1 MGLAPA
7 ENKERHLMNVN
18 RTSRLFDEDS
28 KAYKFKAIVLS
39 CEEYDGKYTVV
50 LDGTLF
56 FPEEGGQTSDTGT
69 LGGSNVSYV
78 YEKQGVIYHEC
89 DKPLAVGDE
98 VEGEIAYGAR
108 FRKMQNHTGEH
119 IISGIVHKLYGYDNV
134 GFHLG
139 QDDMTIDF
147 NGELT
152 REQFDEIELLANGIV
167 IRCLP
172 VKTYY
177 PEPSQLEALNY
188 RSKLDLT
195 ENVRIVQIGDI
206 DMCACCAPH
215 VENTGEVGI
224 IKILDFMRYKGGV
237 RLHALCGLDALEDYG
252 KRYSQIYS
260 ISTKI
265 SAKQDE
271 VTQGVDRL
279 LSEIEIQRAK
289 NSSLKRELQAY
300 KISELS
306 ETDGNICVF
315 DDGDDMTSMRHFAND
330 AVKKCGGM
338 CGVFCGNDTDGYR
351 YIIMSRN
358 VDLKPL
364 AKDINIALEG
374 RGGGSSEMI
383 TGSCKAKREDIE
395 KYFE

>member
-1 MGLAPA
+1 MGLASA

-18 RTSRLFDEDS
+18 KTSRLFDEDS
-28 KAYKFKAIVLS
+28 KAYKFTAIVMS
-39 CEEYDGKYTVV
+39 CEERDGKYTVV

-69 LGGSNVSYV
+69 LGGSSVSYV

-89 DKPLAVGDE
+89 DKPLVVGDE
-98 VEGEIAYGAR
+98 VEGEIAYGER

-139 QDDMTIDF
+139 SDDMTIDF
-147 NGELT
+147 NGPLT
-152 REQFDEIELLANGIV
+152 REQLDEIELLANGMIV
-167 IRCLP
+167 RCLP
-172 VKTYY
+172 VKAYY
-177 PEPSQLEALNY
+177 PDPSQLEALNY

-195 ENVRIVQIGDI
+195 ENVRIVQIGDVDI
-206 DMCACCAPH
+206 CACCAPH

-237 RLHALCGLDALEDYG
+237 RIHALCGLDALEDYG

-265 SAKQDE
+265 SAKQNE
-271 VTQGVDRL
+271 VAEGVDRL
-279 LSEIEIQRAK
+279 LAEINTQKAK
-289 NSSLKRELQAY
+289 ISDLKRELQEY
-300 KISELS
+300 KIAELTQT
-306 ETDGNICVF
+306 EGNMCIF
-315 DDGDDMTSMRHFAND
+315 EDDGDMTSIRHFANE

-338 CGVFCGNDTDGYR
+338 CAVFCGNDNDGYR
-351 YIIMSRN
+351 YIIMSRKI
-358 VDLKPL
+358 DLKTL
-364 AKDINIALEG
+364 AKDINTALDG

-395 KYFE
+395 KYFG

>member
-1 MGLAPA
+1 MDI
-7 ENKERHLMNVN
+7 KQ
-18 RTSRLFDEDS
+18 TQRLFDEDS
-28 KAYKFKAIVLS
+28 KAYKFLAIVLS
-39 CEEYDGKYTVV
+39 CEECDGKYTVV

-89 DKPLAVGDE
+89 DKLLCVGDE
-98 VEGEIAYGAR
+98 VEGEIAYGER

-134 GFHLG
+134 GFHLNSEY
-139 QDDMTIDF
+139 MTIDF
-147 NGELT
+147 NGYLT
-152 REQFDEIELLANGIV
+152 REQLDEIELLANGIIV
-167 IRCLP
+167 RCLP
-172 VKTYY
+172 IKAYY
-177 PEPSQLEALNY
+177 PEQSELERMNY

-224 IKILDFMRYKGGV
+224 IKILDVMRYKGGV

-265 SAKQDE
+265 SAKQNE
-271 VTQGVDRL
+271 VAQGVDRL
-279 LSEIEIQRAK
+279 IAEINTQKAK
-289 NSSLKRELQAY
+289 ISDLKRELQAY
-300 KISELS
+300 KLSELS
-306 ETDGNICVF
+306 ETDGNICIF
-315 DDGDDMTSMRHFAND
+315 EDDDDMTSIRHFANE
-330 AVKKCGGM
+330 AVKKCSGM
-338 CGVFCGNDTDGYR
+338 CAVFCGNDNDGYR
-351 YIIMSRN
+351 YIIMSRK
-358 VDLKPL
+358 VDLKTL
-364 AKDINIALEG
+364 AKDIKTALDG
-374 RGGGSSEMI
+374 RGGGSSEML
-383 TGSCKAKREDIE
+383 TGSCKAERKDIE
-395 KYFE
+395 KYFG

>member
-1 MGLAPA
+1 M
-7 ENKERHLMNVN
+7 ETK
-18 RTSRLFDEDS
+18 RTQRLFDEDS
-28 KAYKFKAIVLS
+28 KAYRFSAVVLS
-39 CEEYDGKYTVV
+39 CEEQNGKHTVV

-69 LGGSNVSYV
+69 LGGANVTYV
-78 YEKQGVIYHEC
+78 YEKQGIIYHEC

-98 VEGEIAYGAR
+98 VEGEISYGAR

-119 IISGIVHKLYGYDNV
+119 IISGIVNKLYGYDNV
-134 GFHLG
+134 GFHLTSEY
-139 QDDMTIDF
+139 MTIDF

-152 REQFDEIELLANGIV
+152 REQLGEIELLANGIV
-167 IRCLP
+167 VRCLP
-172 VKTYY
+172 VKAYY
-177 PEPSQLEALNY
+177 PEKSELEGLCY

-195 ENVRIVQIGDI
+195 ENVRIVQIGDV

-237 RLHALCGLDALEDYG
+237 RLNALCGLDALEDYSA
-252 KRYSQIYS
+252 RYNQIYA

-271 VTQGVDRL
+271 VAEGVDRL
-279 LSEIEIQRAK
+279 LAEIETQKAK
-289 NSSLKRELQAY
+289 ISELKRELQEY
-300 KISELS
+300 KLAELS

-315 DDGDDMTSMRHFAND
+315 EDDVDMTASRHFANE

-338 CGVFCGNDTDGYR
+338 CAVFCGNDNDGYK

-358 VDLKPL
+358 IDLKPL
-364 AKDINIALEG
+364 AKEINNALDG

-395 KYFE
+395 KYFG

>member
-1 MGLAPA
+1 MEL
-7 ENKERHLMNVN
+7 K
-18 RTSRLFDEDS
+18 RTHRLFDEDS
-28 KAYKFKAIVLS
+28 KAYKFSAVVLS
-39 CEEYDGKYTVV
+39 CVENNGKYTVV

-69 LGGSNVSYV
+69 LGGACVSYV
-78 YEKQGVIYHEC
+78 YEKQGIIYHEC
-89 DKPLAVGDE
+89 DRPLNVGDD

-134 GFHLG
+134 GFHLNSEH
-139 QDDMTIDF
+139 MTIDF
-147 NGELT
+147 NGPLT
-152 REQFDEIELLANGIV
+152 REQLDEIELLANGMIV
-167 IRCLP
+167 RCLP
-172 VKTYY
+172 IKAYY
-177 PEPSQLEALNY
+177 PEQAELEALNY

-224 IKILDFMRYKGGV
+224 IKILDFMKYKGGV
-237 RLHALCGLDALEDYG
+237 RLNALCGLDALDDYG
-252 KRYSQIYS
+252 KRYNQIYT

-279 LSEIEIQRAK
+279 LLEIETQKAK
-289 NSSLKRELQAY
+289 ISELKRELQEY
-300 KISELS
+300 KLAELT
-306 ETDGNICVF
+306 ETDGNICIF
-315 DDGDDMTSMRHFAND
+315 EDDGDMTAARHFANE

-338 CGVFCGNDTDGYR
+338 CAVFCGNDNDGYK
-351 YIIMSRN
+351 YVIMSRKI
-358 VDLKPL
+358 DLKPL
-364 AKDINIALEG
+364 SKEINNVLDG

-383 TGSCKAKREDIE
+383 TGSCKAKREIIE